1 MNPYPYSFDNKRYQT
16 FNYYL
21 KQKYQK
27 KVVKV
32 ILDAHFTCP
41 NRDGTKAFGGCA
53 FCSNK
58 GSGDA
63 NLFSKEDLLIQYRA
77 NQKVMKRKW
86 DTDLFIPYFQNF
98 SNTYGPLEKIKTMIE
113 TFIHLDEVAAIAI
126 ATRSDC
132 LDEEKIDL
140 LNSYAHIKPIY
151 LEIGIESTKDETLKL
166 LNRQESFKDFKKI
179 MPLIQKTALKTCL
192 HIIDGL
198 PFEDEET
205 MLKTI
210 KDLNEFAFDALKIH
224 MLYIIKDTALAKEYL
239 SSPFKLLSKEEYI
252 DVVIKQLELLRSDVI
267 IERLSGD
274 PIKEDLI
281 APSWVLNKRQ
291 LLNDIDKEMK
301 RRDTWQGKYYEY

>member
-27 KVVKV
+27 KVAKV

-77 NQKVMKRKW
+77 NQMVMKRKW

-274 PIKEDLI
+274 PIKEDFI

>member
-27 KVVKV
+27 KVAKV

-98 SNTYGPLEKIKTMIE
+98 SNTYGPLDKIKTMIE
-113 TFIHLDEVAAIAI
+113 TFIHFDEVVALAI

-140 LNSYAHIKPIY
+140 LKSYAHIKPIY
-151 LEIGIESTKDETLKL
+151 LEIGIESTKEKTLKL
-166 LNRQESFKDFKKI
+166 LNRQESFEDFKKI
-179 MPLIQKTALKTCL
+179 MPLIQKTPLKTCL

-210 KDLNEFAFDALKIH
+210 KDLNGFAFDALKIH

-239 SSPFKLLSKEEYI
+239 RSPFKLLSKDEYI
-252 DVVIKQLELLRSDVI
+252 DILIKQLELLRPDVI

-274 PIKEDLI
+274 PIKEDLL

-301 RRDTWQGKYYEY
+301 RRDTWQGKRYEY

>member
-21 KQKYQK
+21 KKKYQK
-27 KVVKV
+27 KVAKV

-151 LEIGIESTKDETLKL
+151 LEIGIESTKEKTLKL

-210 KDLNEFAFDALKIH
+210 KDLNGFAFDALKIH

-239 SSPFKLLSKEEYI
+239 RSPFKLLSKDEYI
-252 DVVIKQLELLRSDVI
+252 DILIKQLELLRPDVI

-274 PIKEDLI
+274 PIKEDLL

>member
-151 LEIGIESTKDETLKL
+151 LEIGIESTKDETLKF

-224 MLYIIKDTALAKEYL
+224 MLYIIKDTTLAKEYL

-252 DVVIKQLELLRSDVI
+252 DIVIKQLELLRSDVI

-274 PIKEDLI
+274 PIKDDLI

>member
-27 KVVKV
+27 KVAKV

-151 LEIGIESTKDETLKL
+151 LEIGIESTKDETLKF

-205 MLKTI
+205 MLRTI

-252 DVVIKQLELLRSDVI
+252 DIVIKQLELLRSDVI

>member
-27 KVVKV
+27 KVAKV

-252 DVVIKQLELLRSDVI
+252 DIVIKQLELLRSDVI

>member
-27 KVVKV
+27 KVAKV

-132 LDEEKIDL
+132 LDEEKINL

-151 LEIGIESTKDETLKL
+151 LEIGIESTKDETLKF

-224 MLYIIKDTALAKEYL
+224 MLYIIKDTTLAKEYL

-252 DVVIKQLELLRSDVI
+252 DIVIKQLELLRSDVI